1 MLNFEPG
8 MQWLTGRINGEQ
20 SDFDTAI
27 DKTCD
32 FQKNACGEKANGDL
46 KGQFSVSDCDDQ
58 SSQCKSF
65 LKASA
70 TQTAFL
76 SQVTVAGNDDFD
88 FFCEN

>member
-58 SSQCKSF
+58 SSEHIS
-65 LKASA
+65 S
-70 TQTAFL
+70 TAL
-76 SQVTVAGNDDFD
+76 AFD
-88 FFCEN
+88 FAWH